1 MTGARAIGS
10 RHRLNPLASLAELS
24 GVVEVLAVVAHPD
37 DESFG
42 LGGILAALVLAGV
55 KVRLLCLTAGEA
67 STIGAGS
74 DLAARRRIELG
85 EAAERLGIATSHLES
100 LPDGGLSDLPAA
112 QLPAMVAA
120 HLAAADAVAVFEPGG
135 VTGHPDHCAASR
147 AAGLVADQ
155 HGLITLEWGL
165 AQSVADSLRLQFG
178 APFLGFE
185 AVGNWPVEIVV
196 DRELQRSA
204 IACHRSQEPD
214 NPVLQRRLDLESDRE
229 LIRVRSAPYD
239 ARLRHFVERAAPLA
253 RPTASRTE
261 RMALLRLLVG
271 FAAGATW
278 PEALWDGESSSGRV
292 LWDASGEWTL
302 RSQLTTGDRPL
313 PGQVTHCSWGAVA
326 TVAGVEAYH
335 PLARV
340 GSGDAEIRPTNLVA
354 RGGGYLH
361 LGARI
366 PGSPEADSGTLA
378 SVSLVVN

>member
-1 MTGARAIGS
+1 M
-10 RHRLNPLASLAELS
+10 
-24 GVVEVLAVVAHPD
+24 VAHPD

-55 KVRLLCLTAGEA
+55 RVRLLCLTAGEA

-74 DLAARRRIELG
+74 DLAARRRIELA

-112 QLPAMVAA
+112 QLPAMVAS

-147 AAGLVADQ
+147 AAGLVAEQ

-196 DRELQRSA
+196 DRERQRSA

-229 LIRVRSAPYD
+229 LIRVRSAPYE
-239 ARLRHFVERAAPLA
+239 ARLRHFVERATPLA
-253 RPTASRTE
+253 RPAASRIE

-278 PEALWDGESSSGRV
+278 PDDLWNGERSSDQV
-292 LWDASGEWTL
+292 LWQGSGGWTL
-302 RSQLTTGDRPL
+302 RSQLTVGDRPL
-313 PGQVTHCSWGAVA
+313 PGEVTHCSWGAVA
-326 TVAGVEAYH
+326 TVAGIECHQPTAGVSSGEA
-335 PLARV
+335 
-340 GSGDAEIRPTNLVA
+340 GIGPTNLVA
-354 RGGGYLH
+354 RGGGYLYV
-361 LGARI
+361 GAKI
-366 PGSPEADSGTLA
+366 PGSLVADSGTLA
-378 SVSLVVN
+378 SVVLVVN